1 MRSYYRH
8 SGSIFMG
15 MEVFL
20 HVDCDTILARRIIK
34 LEKIMVPVKVALAE
48 IQRGAEEILVESE
61 LIEKLELGRPL
72 RIKAG
77 FDPTAPDLHL
87 GHTVLLNKLKQFQDL
102 GHEILFLIGDFTGM
116 IGDPTGKNVTR
127 KPLTPE
133 QVKEN
138 SNSYQEQVFKILDRQ
153 KTTVVFNSHWMNLM
167 TSSDMIHLASNHTVA
182 RMLERDDFD
191 KRYKNGQPIA
201 IHEFLYPLI
210 QGYDSV
216 ELNADVELGGT
227 DQKFN
232 LLMGR
237 ELQKAYGKPQQSILT
252 MPILEGLDGVQKMSK
267 SLNNYVAINDSPKDI
282 FGKLMSISDELMWRY
297 INLLSFKTV
306 PEIKKL
312 RDDVAGGRN
321 PIEIK
326 KDFAEEMVERFNDA
340 ATAKQARKGFE
351 NQFKKGEIP
360 QDIPEIKLSTDKE
373 GIPIANVLKDA
384 GLTTSTS
391 DAIRMLKQGAVKMDS
406 QKIDDRSLIIMK
418 GEGHIFQVGKRK
430 YAKIYVV

>member
-1 MRSYYRH
+1 
-8 SGSIFMG
+8 MG
-15 MEVFL
+15 MEALL
-20 HVDCDTILARRIIK
+20 HVDCDTIRARRIIK
-34 LEKIMVPVKVALAE
+34 LEKIMVPVQVALAE
-48 IQRGAEEILVESE
+48 IRRGAEEILVESE
-61 LIEKLELGRPL
+61 LIEKLETGRPL

-133 QVKEN
+133 QVQEN
-138 SNSYQEQVFKILDRQ
+138 AKSYQEQVFKILDPE
-153 KTTVVFNSHWMNLM
+153 KTTVVFNSHWMNKM
-167 TSSDMIHLASNHTVA
+167 SSADMIRLASNHTVA

-191 KRYKNGQPIA
+191 KRYKGGQPIA

-216 ELNADVELGGT
+216 ELKADVELGGT

-267 SLNNYVAINDSPKDI
+267 SLNNYIGINDSPKDI
-282 FGKLMSISDELMWRY
+282 FGKLMSISDDLMWRY
-297 INLLSFKTV
+297 IDLLSFRTV
-306 PEIKKL
+306 SEIEQW
-312 RDDVAGGRN
+312 RDDVAAGTN
-321 PIEIK
+321 PIGIK
-326 KDFAEEMVERFNDA
+326 KDFAEEIVIRFNDEA
-340 ATAKQARKGFE
+340 AGKQARDGFE
-351 NQFKKGEIP
+351 NQFKKGEMP
-360 QDIPEIKLSTDKE
+360 EDIPELTLTTDKE
-373 GIPIANVLKDA
+373 GIPIANLLKDA
-384 GLTTSTS
+384 GLTSSTS
-391 DAIRMLKQGAVKMDS
+391 EAIRMLKQGAVKIDS
-406 QKIDDRSLIIMK
+406 QKNDDRSLVIMK
-418 GEGHIFQVGKRK
+418 GELHIFQVGKRK
-430 YAKIYVV
+430 YAKVSVA